1 MQAELGGDRMTG
13 MGRKLEEIT
22 VEVMQLDLDSRAA
35 LAKQLLDSL
44 EEISEE
50 ENERLWTE
58 EAIRRYREIKQG
70 LVETIPAAE
79 VFSEIRARRS

>member
-1 MQAELGGDRMTG
+1 